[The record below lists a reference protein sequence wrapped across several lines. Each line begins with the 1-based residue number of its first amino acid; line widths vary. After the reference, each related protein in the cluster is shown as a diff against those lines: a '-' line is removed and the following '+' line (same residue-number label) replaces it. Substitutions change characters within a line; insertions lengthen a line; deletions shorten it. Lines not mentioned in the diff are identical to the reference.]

1 MWYTKYNK
9 ERKKEVHTMKEAIL
23 TLSIVAG
30 LIMFLVVFCYITDKI
45 IGWHY
50 DRKDTK
56 RRLAHPELYRLFDA
70 VNEKGAECCRWHNEQ
85 IYPKKKKVDF
95 ILAELP
101 YCIPEERAKKEQEL
115 EELRI
120 AIHTA
125 TVIDGVLE
133 SELQELRNKVKEYVE
148 KHDLEW
154 ARKWGW

>member
-1 MWYTKYNK
+1 
-9 ERKKEVHTMKEAIL
+9 MKEAIL
-23 TLSIVAG
+23 TLSILAALIAFVA
-30 LIMFLVVFCYITDKI
+30 LFCYITNKV

-50 DRKDTK
+50 DRQDAK

-70 VNEKGAECCRWHNEQ
+70 VNEKASEGIHWRNEQ
-85 IYPKKKKVDF
+85 IYPKKKQVDY

-101 YCIPEERAKKEQEL
+101 YCISEERAKKEQEL
-115 EELRI
+115 EDLRI

-125 TVIDGVLE
+125 TIIDGVLE
-133 SELQELRNKVKEYVE
+133 SELVELRKKTKEYVE

>member
-1 MWYTKYNK
+1 M
-9 ERKKEVHTMKEAIL
+9 EAIIAL
-23 TLSIVAG
+23 AITAGVVAFVA
-30 LIMFLVVFCYITDKI
+30 LFCYITDKV
-45 IGWHY
+45 IGWYY
-50 DRKDTK
+50 DRQDAK
-56 RRLAHPELYRLFDA
+56 RRLAHPELYRLFDE
-70 VNEKGAECCRWHNEQ
+70 VNEKAEEGIRWRNNE
-85 IYPKKKKVDF
+85 IYPKKKRVDT

-101 YCIPEERAKKEQEL
+101 YCIPAERVKKEQEL

-133 SELQELRNKVKEYVE
+133 SELQELRDKVREYVA

>member
-1 MWYTKYNK
+1 
-9 ERKKEVHTMKEAIL
+9 MKVAIL
-23 TLSIVAG
+23 TLSIVAA
-30 LIMFLVVFCYITDKI
+30 LIAFLALFYYITDKL
-45 IGWHY
+45 IGWYY
-50 DRKDTK
+50 DRKDAK
-56 RRLAHPELYRLFDA
+56 RRAEHPELYRLFDE
-70 VNEKGAECCRWHNEQ
+70 VNEKAGEGIRWRNNE
-85 IYPKKKKVDF
+85 IYPKKKQVDF

-133 SELQELRNKVKEYVE
+133 SELQELRNKVKEYVA

>member
-9 ERKKEVHTMKEAIL
+9 ERKKEVHTMGAIIAL
-23 TLSIVAG
+23 AITAGFVAF
-30 LIMFLVVFCYITDKI
+30 IAFFAYVTDKI
-45 IGWHY
+45 IGWYY
-50 DRKDTK
+50 DRQDAK

-85 IYPKKKKVDF
+85 IYPKKKQVDT

-101 YCIPEERAKKEQEL
+101 YCIPAERAKKEQEL
-115 EELRI
+115 EDLRI

-125 TVIDGVLE
+125 TTIDNVLE
-133 SELQELRNKVKEYVE
+133 GELAELRKQTKEYVE

>member
-1 MWYTKYNK
+1 M
-9 ERKKEVHTMKEAIL
+9 EAIIAL
-23 TLSIVAG
+23 AITAG
-30 LIMFLVVFCYITDKI
+30 FIALVIIYAWMTNKI

-50 DRKDTK
+50 DRQDAK

-70 VNEKGAECCRWHNEQ
+70 VNEKASEGIHWRNEQ
-85 IYPKKKKVDF
+85 IYPKKKRVDY

-115 EELRI
+115 EDLRI

-125 TVIDGVLE
+125 TIIDRVLE

>member
-1 MWYTKYNK
+1 
-9 ERKKEVHTMKEAIL
+9 MKVAIL
-23 TLSIVAG
+23 TLSIVAV
-30 LIMFLVVFCYITDKI
+30 IIAFVVLFCYITDKL
-45 IGWHY
+45 IGWYY
-50 DRKDTK
+50 DRQDAK

-70 VNEKGAECCRWHNEQ
+70 VNEKAVECIRWRNNE
-85 IYPKKKKVDF
+85 IYPKKKRVDT

-125 TVIDGVLE
+125 TVINGVLE
-133 SELQELRNKVKEYVE
+133 SELQELRNKVKEYVA

>member
-1 MWYTKYNK
+1 MG
-9 ERKKEVHTMKEAIL
+9 AIIAL
-23 TLSIVAG
+23 AITAGVVAF
-30 LIMFLVVFCYITDKI
+30 IAIFAYVTDKI

-50 DRKDTK
+50 DRQDTK

-70 VNEKGAECCRWHNEQ
+70 VNEKASEGIRWRNNE
-85 IYPKKKKVDF
+85 IYPKKKQVDY

-115 EELRI
+115 ESLRI

-125 TVIDGVLE
+125 TIINGVLE
-133 SELQELRNKVKEYVE
+133 NELVELRKQPKEYIE

>member
-1 MWYTKYNK
+1 
-9 ERKKEVHTMKEAIL
+9 MKVAIL
-23 TLSIVAG
+23 TLSIVAV
-30 LIMFLVVFCYITDKI
+30 IIAFVVLFCYITDKL
-45 IGWHY
+45 IGWYY
-50 DRKDTK
+50 DRQDAK

-70 VNEKGAECCRWHNEQ
+70 VNEKAGEGIRWRNNE
-85 IYPKKKKVDF
+85 IYPKKKRVDT

-125 TVIDGVLE
+125 TVINGVLE
-133 SELQELRNKVKEYVE
+133 SELQELRNKVKEYVA

>member
-1 MWYTKYNK
+1 M
-9 ERKKEVHTMKEAIL
+9 EAIIAL
-23 TLSIVAG
+23 AITAGFVAF
-30 LIMFLVVFCYITDKI
+30 IAIFAYVTDKT
-45 IGWHY
+45 IGWYY
-50 DRKDTK
+50 DRQDAK
-56 RRLAHPELYRLFDA
+56 RRREHPELYRLFDA
-70 VNEKGAECCRWHNEQ
+70 VSEKGSECCRWHNEQ
-85 IYPKKKKVDF
+85 IYPKKKQVDF

-115 EELRI
+115 EDLRI

-133 SELQELRNKVKEYVE
+133 SELAELRKQTKEYVE

>member
-1 MWYTKYNK
+1 
-9 ERKKEVHTMKEAIL
+9 MKEAIL
-23 TLSIVAG
+23 TLSILAALIAFVA
-30 LIMFLVVFCYITDKI
+30 LFCYITNKV

-50 DRKDTK
+50 DRQDAK

-70 VNEKGAECCRWHNEQ
+70 VNEKASEGIHWRNEQ
-85 IYPKKKKVDF
+85 IYPKKKQVDY

-115 EELRI
+115 EDLRI

-125 TVIDGVLE
+125 TIIDGVLE
-133 SELQELRNKVKEYVE
+133 SELVELRKQTKEYVE

>member
-9 ERKKEVHTMKEAIL
+9 ERKKEVHTMEAIIAL
-23 TLSIVAG
+23 AITAGVVAF
-30 LIMFLVVFCYITDKI
+30 IAIFAYVTDKI

-50 DRKDTK
+50 DRQDAK
-56 RRLAHPELYRLFDA
+56 RRLAHPELYRLFDE
-70 VNEKGAECCRWHNEQ
+70 VNKKAGEGIRWRNNE
-85 IYPKKKKVDF
+85 IYPKKKRVDT